1 MALKDAWAVK
11 VDGAANEVTDV
22 EVSGSSV
29 NLKVKDMIDFG
40 DTIEVSYTKP
50 DTTPITDLF
59 GNELES
65 FVDKD
70 VDNEVLDPD
79 DSDPPMFDGASTDK
93 EGFEISISFD
103 EDVVAAIPPP
113 AVTQLNELSSGEDT
127 SNQYK
132 YFIEWRWSPGIA
144 TADNEHQ
151 YYQYRYRKVT
161 VPESSW
167 SGYNRVNVGSVVIG
181 NLDPNSTFEI
191 GVIGT
196 NVGGDSPEQT
206 DTADTPTVVA
216 GTQPQNFRVTN
227 KGRKLVNSSYQFF
240 IDCAY
245 ERDPNDSQPLVRYEY
260 RFKLATASDYGGWT
274 DNGTNLTFTLENVTD
289 DVAIDIQVRM
299 VTIIGAS
306 IVAELQDTVH
316 FAPPPAP
323 DNFITTPSRG
333 GDKTNGWTYQI
344 ALAWAE
350 PTHDDTNEIDNYRY
364 RFKLNSASN
373 FGSWVSVSSTTFA
386 ATITGLT
393 HTVGYDIEL
402 EAVNHEGESPKQ
414 TATNVI
420 IFSKPPAVSMVA
432 SVVSKVDVMGTATN
446 QIAWAWEVPVS
457 DASNMIDDIQVRT
470 RNKTG
475 AWGNFVS
482 KGAAGAQHQLRGLA
496 DGNTY
501 QITIRTSNSAG
512 NTDVI
517 NEVEFNVLAKA
528 PFPEINVFTSIIYAT
543 SIQGIPLPDTK
554 FVEYEYRANSS
565 SAWQPCAPNGP
576 RASPA
581 YYVAVPSNFGE
592 FDFVARNFEFSGW
605 VRGTSQMRFRGV
617 GAAPTYKPL
626 TEWAVL
632 TFPAAT

>member
-1 MALKDAWAVK
+1 MALKDAFAVK
-11 VDGAANEVTDV
+11 VDGTANEITEV

-59 GNELES
+59 GNELNS
-65 FVDKD
+65 FVDKA

-113 AVTQLNELSSGEDT
+113 AVTQLNELDSGEDT
-127 SNQYK
+127 ANDYK

-144 TADNEHQ
+144 TADNEAQ
-151 YYQYRYRKVT
+151 YYRYRYRKVT
-161 VPESSW
+161 VPESPW
-167 SGYNRVNVGSVVIG
+167 TAYNRVNVGSVVIG

-191 GVIGT
+191 GVVGT

-206 DTADTPTVVA
+206 DTADTPTVIA
-216 GTQPQNFRVTN
+216 GTVPQNFRAAN
-227 KGRKLVNSSYQFF
+227 KGRKLVGSAYQFF

-245 ERDPNDSQPLVRYEY
+245 TRDPNDDQPLVRYEY
-260 RFKLATASDYGGWT
+260 RFKLASAAAWGGWT
-274 DNGTNLTFTLENVTD
+274 DNGTDLTFTLENLTD
-289 DVAIDIQVRM
+289 DVAYNIQVRM

-306 IVAELQDTVH
+306 VAADIEETVH
-316 FAPPPAP
+316 FDVPPPPANP
-323 DNFITTPSRG
+323 TFTSSRG

-344 ALAWAE
+344 ALAWTD
-350 PTHDDTNEIDNYRY
+350 PDHDDTREIDNFRYRY
-364 RFKLNSASN
+364 KLNTAN
-373 FGSWVSVSSTTFA
+373 TWGNWVSVSSSTFA

-402 EAVNHEGESPKQ
+402 EAVNHEGESTKQ
-414 TATNVI
+414 TATNIV
-420 IFSKPPAVSMVA
+420 IFSKPPAVSMVN

-446 QIAWAWEVPVS
+446 QIAWAWQVP
-457 DASNMIDDIQVRT
+457 DTDTSNTLDDVQVRT

-482 KGAAGAQHQLRGLA
+482 KGSTGAQHQLRGLA

-512 NTDVI
+512 DTDVI
-517 NEVEFNVLAKA
+517 DEVEFNVLAGA
-528 PFPEINVFTSIIYAT
+528 PFPEINPFTNVIFAT
-543 SIQGIPLPDTK
+543 SVQGIPLPDTK
-554 FVEYEYRANSS
+554 FVEYEYRASS
-565 SAWQPCAPNGP
+565 SAAWQPCAPNGP

-592 FDFVARNFEFSGW
+592 FDFVSRNFEFGGW

-632 TFPAAT
+632 TIPAAT

>member
-1 MALKDAWAVK
+1 MALKDAFAVK
-11 VDGAANEVTDV
+11 VDGTANEITEV

-59 GNELES
+59 GNELNS
-65 FVDKD
+65 FVDKT

-161 VPESSW
+161 VPESPW
-167 SGYNRVNVGSVVIG
+167 TAYNRVNVGSVVIG
-181 NLDPNSTFEI
+181 NLDPNSSFEI
-191 GVIGT
+191 GVVGT
-196 NVGGDSPEQT
+196 NVGGNGPEQT
-206 DTADTPTVVA
+206 DTADTPTVIA
-216 GTQPQNFRVTN
+216 GTVPQNFRATN
-227 KGRKLVNSSYQFF
+227 KGRKLVGSNYQFF
-240 IDCAY
+240 IDCAF
-245 ERDPNDSQPLVRYEY
+245 ERDPNDDQPLVRYEY
-260 RFKLATASDYGGWT
+260 RFKLASAAVWGGWT
-274 DNGTNLTFTLENVTD
+274 DNGTDLTFTLENVTD
-289 DVAIDIQVRM
+289 DVAYNIQTRM

-306 IVAELQDTVH
+306 VAADLEETVH
-316 FAPPPAP
+316 FDVPPPPANP
-323 DNFITTPSRG
+323 TFTPSRG

-344 ALAWAE
+344 AIAWTDPE
-350 PTHDDTNEIDNYRY
+350 HDDTREIDNFRYRY
-364 RFKLNSASN
+364 KLNTAN
-373 FGSWVSVSSTTFA
+373 TWGNWVSVSSSTFA

-402 EAVNHEGESPKQ
+402 EALNHEGSSTKQ
-414 TATNVI
+414 TATNIV
-420 IFSKPPAVSMVA
+420 IFSKPPAVSMIN

-446 QIAWAWEVPVS
+446 QIAWAWEVPAT
-457 DASNMIDDIQVRT
+457 DKSNTLDDVQVRT

-482 KGAAGAQHQLRGLA
+482 KGSTGAQHQLRGLA

-517 NEVEFNVLAKA
+517 DEVEFNVLAGA
-528 PFPEINVFTSIIYAT
+528 PFFEITVFTSTIIST
-543 SIQGIPLPDTK
+543 VVQTFPIPDTK
-554 FVEYEYRANSS
+554 FIQYEYRVNST
-565 SAWQPCAPNGP
+565 AEWQNVGSGGP
-576 RASPA
+576 QTPA
-581 YYVAVPSNFGE
+581 YYNAVPSNHGE
-592 FDFVARNFEFSGW
+592 FDFISQNFEFNF
-605 VRGTSQMRFRGV
+605 VRGQGQIRVRGV
-617 GAAPTYKPL
+617 GAAPIYKPI
-626 TEWAVL
+626 TEWRIA
-632 TFPAAT
+632 TIPAAT

>member
-1 MALKDAWAVK
+1 MALKDAFAVK
-11 VDGAANEVTDV
+11 VDGTANEITEV
-22 EVSGSSV
+22 EVSGSSI
-29 NLKVKDMIDFG
+29 NLKVKDMIDYG

-59 GNELES
+59 GNELNS
-65 FVDKD
+65 FVDKA

-103 EDVVAAIPPP
+103 EDVAVAIPPP
-113 AVTQLNELSSGEDT
+113 AVTQLNELDSGEDT

-161 VPESSW
+161 VPESPW
-167 SGYNRVNVGSVVIG
+167 TAYNRVNTGSVVIG

-191 GVIGT
+191 GVVGT
-196 NVGGDSPEQT
+196 NIGGNGPEQT
-206 DTADTPTVVA
+206 DTADTPTVIA
-216 GTQPQNFRVTN
+216 GTVPQNFRTTN
-227 KGRKLVNSSYQFF
+227 KGRKLVGSAYQFF
-240 IDCAY
+240 IDCAF
-245 ERDPNDSQPLVRYEY
+245 ERDPNDDQPLVRYEY
-260 RFKLATASDYGGWT
+260 RFKLASAAVWGGWT
-274 DNGTNLTFTLENVTD
+274 SNGTDLTFTLENVTD
-289 DVAIDIQVRM
+289 DVAYDIQVRM

-306 IVAELQDTVH
+306 VAADLEETVH
-316 FAPPPAP
+316 FDVPPPPANP
-323 DNFITTPSRG
+323 TFTPSRG

-344 ALAWAE
+344 ALAWTD
-350 PTHDDTNEIDNYRY
+350 PDHDDTREIDNFRYRY
-364 RFKLNSASN
+364 KLNTAN
-373 FGSWVSVSSTTFA
+373 NWLGWHTVSSSTFA

-402 EAVNHEGESPKQ
+402 EAVNHEGESTKQ
-414 TATNVI
+414 TATNIV
-420 IFSKPPAVSMVA
+420 IFSKPPAVSMVN

-446 QIAWAWEVPVS
+446 QIAWAWQVP
-457 DASNMIDDIQVRT
+457 DTDTSNTLDDVQVRT

-482 KGAAGAQHQLRGLA
+482 KGSTGAQHQLRGLA

-512 NTDVI
+512 DTDVI
-517 NEVEFNVLAKA
+517 DEVEFNVLAGA
-528 PFPEINVFTSIIYAT
+528 PFPEINPFTSIIFAT
-543 SIQGIPLPDTK
+543 SVQGIPLPDTK
-554 FVEYEYRANSS
+554 FVEYEYRASS
-565 SAWQPCAPNGP
+565 SAAWQPCAPNGP

-592 FDFVARNFEFSGW
+592 FDFVSRNFEFSGW

-626 TEWAVL
+626 TEWAVA

>member
-1 MALKDAWAVK
+1 MALKDAFAVK
-11 VDGAANEVTDV
+11 VDGVDNEVTEV
-22 EVSGSSV
+22 EVSGSSI
-29 NLKVKDMIDFG
+29 NLKVMDMVDFG
-40 DTIEVSYTKP
+40 DSVVVSYTKP
-50 DTTPITDLF
+50 NTSPITDLF
-59 GNELES
+59 GNELDS

-103 EDVVAAIPPP
+103 EDVVAAVPPP
-113 AVTQLNELSSGEDT
+113 AVTQLNELDSGEDT
-127 SNQYK
+127 ANEYK

-144 TADNEHQ
+144 TADNAHQ

-161 VPESSW
+161 VPESPW
-167 SGYNRVNVGSVVIG
+167 SGYNRVNQGSVKIG

-191 GVIGT
+191 GVVGT
-196 NVGGDSPEQT
+196 NVGGNGPEQT
-206 DTADTPTVVA
+206 DTADTPTVIA

-227 KGRKLVNSSYQFF
+227 KGRKLVGAAYQFF
-240 IDCAY
+240 MDLAY
-245 ERDPNDSQPLVRYEY
+245 ERDPSDTQPLTRYEY
-260 RFKLATASDYGGWT
+260 RFKLASNPTWGGWT
-274 DNGTNLTFTLENVTD
+274 SNGTDLSFTLDNLTD
-289 DVAIDIQVRM
+289 DVAYDIQVRM

-306 IVAELQDTVH
+306 VIAELQDTVH
-316 FAPPPAP
+316 FDVPPSP
-323 DNFITTPSRG
+323 DNFTATPSRG
-333 GDKTNGWTYQI
+333 GDKTNGWTYSI
-344 ALAWAE
+344 KLSWSN
-350 PTHDDTNEIDNYRY
+350 PNHDDTREIDNFRYRY
-364 RFKLNSASN
+364 KLNSAGGW
-373 FGSWVSVSSTTFA
+373 GSWVSVSSTTFA

-393 HTVGYDIEL
+393 HTVGYDVQL
-402 EAVNHEGESPKQ
+402 EALNHEGSSTRQ
-414 TATNVI
+414 SVTNLVI
-420 IFSKPPAVSMVA
+420 FTKPPAVSMIN

-446 QIAWAWEVPVS
+446 QIAWAWQVPVT
-457 DASNMIDDIQVRT
+457 DTSNTLDDVQVRT

-517 NEVEFNVLAKA
+517 DEVEFNVLAKA
-528 PFPEINVFTSIIYAT
+528 PFPEINVFTNIIYAT

-554 FVEYEYRANSS
+554 FVEYEFRVNSS
-565 SAWQPCAPNGP
+565 AAWQPCAPNGP

>member
-1 MALKDAWAVK
+1 MTLKDAWSVK
-11 VDGAANEVTDV
+11 VDGANNEVTEV

-29 NLKVKDMIDFG
+29 NLKVADMIDFG
-40 DTIEVSYTKP
+40 DSIAVSYTKP
-50 DTTPITDLF
+50 ASTPITDLF

-65 FVDKD
+65 FVDAA

-79 DSDPPMFDGASTDK
+79 DADPPMFDGASTDK

-113 AVTQLNELSSGEDT
+113 AVTQLNELDSGEDAD
-127 SNQYK
+127 NQYK

-161 VPESSW
+161 VPESPW
-167 SGYNRVNVGSVVIG
+167 SGYNRVNTGSVKIG

-191 GVIGT
+191 GVIGS
-196 NVGGDSPEQT
+196 NVGGNSPEQT

-245 ERDPNDSQPLVRYEY
+245 TRDPADTQPLVRYEY
-260 RFKLATASDYGGWT
+260 RFKLASASDYGGWT

-289 DVAIDIQVRM
+289 DVAYDIQTRM

-323 DNFITTPSRG
+323 DNFTATGSRG

-373 FGSWVSVSSTTFA
+373 FGAWVSVSSTTFA

-446 QIAWAWEVPVS
+446 QIAWAWEVPAS

-517 NEVEFNVLAKA
+517 NEVEFNVLAA
-528 PFPEINVFTSIIYAT
+528 SPYFEVTVFTAT
-543 SIQGIPLPDTK
+543 IMSTVVQTFPLPDTK
-554 FVEYEYRANSS
+554 FIQYEYRANTSA
-565 SAWQPCAPNGP
+565 AWQNVGSGGVQTA
-576 RASPA
+576 A
-581 YYVAVPSNFGE
+581 YYNAVPTNFGE
-592 FDFVARNFEFSGW
+592 FDFISQNFEFSF
-605 VRGTSQMRFRGV
+605 VRGVGQMRARGV
-617 GAAPTYKPL
+617 GAAPTYKPI
-626 TEWAVL
+626 TEWRVV
-632 TFPAAT
+632 TIPAAT

>member
-1 MALKDAWAVK
+1 MALTDAFTVT
-11 VDGAANEVTDV
+11 VDGTDNEVTDV

-29 NLKVKDMIDFG
+29 SLTVKDMIDFG
-40 DTIEVSYTKP
+40 DTVTVSYTKP
-50 DTTPITDLF
+50 SATPITDLF

-65 FVDKD
+65 FSNES

-79 DSDPPMFDGASTDK
+79 DTDPPDFDGASTDK

-113 AVTQLNELSSGEDT
+113 AVTQLNELDSGEDT
-127 SNQYK
+127 GQQYK
-132 YFIEWRWSPGIA
+132 YYIEWRWSPGIA
-144 TADNEHQ
+144 TADNDHQ
-151 YYQYRYRKVT
+151 YYRYRYRKVT
-161 VPESSW
+161 VPESPW
-167 SGYNRVNVGSVVIG
+167 SEYNRVNVGSVVIG
-181 NLDPNSTFEI
+181 GLDPNSTFEI
-191 GVIGT
+191 GVVGT

-206 DTADTPTVVA
+206 DTADTPTVIA
-216 GTQPQNFRVTN
+216 GTTPQNLRTTN
-227 KGRKLVNSSYQFF
+227 KGRKLVAGNYQFF
-240 IDCAY
+240 IDLAF
-245 ERDPNDSQPLVRYEY
+245 ERDPNDEQPLLRYEY
-260 RFKLATASDYGGWT
+260 RFKLASTEAWGGWT

-289 DVAIDIQVRM
+289 DVAYDIQVRM

-306 IVAELQDTVH
+306 TAAEIQETVH
-316 FAPPPAP
+316 FAPPPTP
-323 DNFITTPSRG
+323 DSFTATPSRG

-344 ALAWAE
+344 ALGWAE
-350 PTHDDTNEIDNYRY
+350 PTHDDTNEIDSYRY
-364 RFKLNSASN
+364 RYKLSSASN
-373 FGSWVSVSSTTFA
+373 WLGWHTVANTATS

-393 HTVGYDIEL
+393 HTVGYDIQL
-402 EAVNHEGESPKQ
+402 EALNHEGSSPRQ
-414 TATNVI
+414 SATNIVV
-420 IFSKPPAVSMVA
+420 FTKPPAVSMVN

-446 QIAWAWEVPVS
+446 QIAWAWEVPATDS
-457 DASNMIDDIQVRT
+457 SNTLDDVQVRT

-475 AWGNFVS
+475 AWGNFTS
-482 KGAAGAQHQLRGLA
+482 KGATGAQHQLRGLA

-512 NTDVI
+512 DTDVI
-517 NEVEFNVLAKA
+517 DEVEFNVLAGA
-528 PFPEINVFTSIIYAT
+528 PFPEINPFTSIIFAT
-543 SIQGIPLPDTK
+543 SVQGIPLPDTK
-554 FVEYEYRANSS
+554 FVEYEYRASS
-565 SAWQPCAPNGP
+565 SAAWQPCAPNGP

-592 FDFVARNFEFSGW
+592 FDFVSRNFEFSGW